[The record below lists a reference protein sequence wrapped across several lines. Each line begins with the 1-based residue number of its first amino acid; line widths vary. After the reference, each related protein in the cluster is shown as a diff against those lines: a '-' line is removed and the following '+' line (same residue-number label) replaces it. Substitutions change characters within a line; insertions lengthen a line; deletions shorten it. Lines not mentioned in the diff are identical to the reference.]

1 VRLKV
6 SQKLAPGWCRIL
18 RREKLEFEIV
28 GNVLLERLC
37 SVGRTFAVLGGVVG
51 VVGGSLVDSQ

>member
-1 VRLKV
+1 L
-6 SQKLAPGWCRIL
+6 W
-18 RREKLEFEIV
+18 REKLEFEIV